1 MKMPLG
7 FSLVP
12 LLSLPCS
19 QGLDSLNRVS
29 SVFIRHNEL
38 LKLLRETLANLLSR
52 AKKKR

>member
-38 LKLLRETLANLLSR
+38 LKLLRENLG
-52 AKKKR
+52 KFVM